1 MFVESEIS
9 PLVSYAGE
17 GLQKL
22 VEGRK
27 FTTPLHLSQDFTMDE
42 PEIVEGEW

>member
-1 MFVESEIS
+1 MFQ
-9 PLVSYAGE
+9 

-27 FTTPLHLSQDFTMDE
+27 FTTPVQLSQDFTMDE